1 MLRSSKVHYKSSDL
15 YSILSLHFSEKMN
28 KARLKVMSMMICAL
42 CKVQQVAYTKL
53 AAAFDSEALAA
64 SSLRRIQRLI
74 AECVIDTDLI
84 AKLILKLIPVKGRY
98 NLSMDRTNWKYSDT
112 NINILNLGVIHDGM
126 AFPVV
131 YTMMDKR
138 GNSNTAERI
147 ELIER
152 FIRLAG
158 EDSIDNLMA
167 DREFVG
173 DEWFGYLNS
182 KRIHYHIR
190 IRENFHVFR
199 HGRGFK
205 VSWLFNELKFGESKH
220 LDGIYY
226 VNNQP
231 CYLSGSKVKDKE
243 GKPELQILVSYCDA
257 EHALDLYRMRW
268 QIETMHKGLK
278 SSGFNI
284 EGSHVRDLGRMS
296 NLLSIIM
303 IAYVWC
309 YLVGIYIH
317 ENIRQIKVLKHGR
330 KAVSLFKYGLDYVY
344 QCLVNHTDR
353 YRIDVFKFLSYT

>member
-84 AKLILKLIPVKGRY
+84 ARLILKLIPVKGRY

-112 NINILNLGVIHDGM
+112 NINILNLGVIYDGM
-126 AFPVV
+126 AFPVI

-190 IRENFHVFR
+190 ILQYRR
-199 HGRGFK
+199 LACQR
-205 VSWLFNELKFGESKH
+205 SWTYVKSAIHHHDCLCMVLPRRNLYSRKH
-220 LDGIYY
+220 QTD
-226 VNNQP
+226 
-231 CYLSGSKVKDKE
+231 
-243 GKPELQILVSYCDA
+243 
-257 EHALDLYRMRW
+257 
-268 QIETMHKGLK
+268 KGLK
-278 SSGFNI
+278 AWKKGCQS
-284 EGSHVRDLGRMS
+284 VQ
-296 NLLSIIM
+296 
-303 IAYVWC
+303 VWTGLC
-309 YLVGIYIH
+309 LPVP
-317 ENIRQIKVLKHGR
+317 RQ
-330 KAVSLFKYGLDYVY
+330 SP
-344 QCLVNHTDR
+344 
-353 YRIDVFKFLSYT
+353 